1 MFPHVVS
8 GVPVEYVLSNLER
21 VSSNVALITVW
32 VMVDEWQG
40 LLLHRCCPAILSA
53 GTIQEVVGKH
63 LRFSFVF
70 GSAEGSVQS
79 MLKPYF
85 GVGLP
90 SSLTSIRG
98 KALAKFLSGDRN
110 RWQLFPFAISRR

>member
-21 VSSNVALITVW
+21 VSSNVALIAVW
-32 VMVDEWQG
+32 VMVDKRQG
-40 LLLHRCCPAILSA
+40 LLLHRNCPAILSA
-53 GTIQEVVGKH
+53 GSVQEVVGEH
-63 LRFSFVF
+63 LRLSFVL
-70 GSAEGSVQS
+70 GRAEGSIQS

-90 SSLTSIRG
+90 SSLTSI
-98 KALAKFLSGDRN
+98 
-110 RWQLFPFAISRR
+110 